1 VSVAAPPVRDGAVL
15 ISNDG
20 RIEAVGADHD
30 VPRPPNAETRE
41 FPKGILLPG
50 LINTHTHLEL
60 SFLRGAVRQ
69 PEFHRWVAEVR
80 DRKAATPPEAFL
92 ASAEEGVRECFAS
105 GITTVADCGDSGAV
119 IQTLNRLGGRGF
131 AYHEVFG
138 PDPAR
143 AGESMRGLTAS
154 LDRLARFETKRVRLG
169 ISPHAPYT
177 VSAEL
182 FRAAARLAEELDLPL
197 AIHIAESPA
206 ESALVQKGE
215 GPFADAL
222 RARGIAVEGT
232 GGSPVEF
239 LEQVGALERRPL
251 CVHAVQAGDDDLATL
266 KRWDAP
272 VAHCPR
278 SNAAHGHGAAGVAR
292 MRALGLRVGL
302 GSDSVASVPAIDLFA
317 EAREAQK
324 LAGCT
329 AAEAVRWMTLDG
341 ARALG
346 MQTAV
351 GSLEVGKRGDACV
364 VEVGVN
370 GSPESSVITHGS
382 PQHVRLTVIEGRP
395 VREG

>member
-15 ISNDG
+15 ISDDG
-20 RIEAVGADHD
+20 RIEAAGPDRD
-30 VPRPPNAETRE
+30 VPRPPNAEARE
-41 FPKGILLPG
+41 FPKGVLLPG
-50 LINTHTHLEL
+50 LVNTHTHLEL
-60 SFLRGAVRQ
+60 SFLRGALRQ
-69 PEFHRWVAEVR
+69 PEFHRWVYEVR
-80 DRKAATPPEAFL
+80 DRKASTTPEAFL

-105 GITTVADCGDSGAV
+105 GITTVADCGDSGAG
-119 IQTLNRLGGRGF
+119 IEALNRLGGRGF

-143 AGESMRGLTAS
+143 AGESMRGLTAA
-154 LDRLARFETKRVRLG
+154 LERLARFETKRIRLG

-182 FRAAARLAEELDLPL
+182 FRAAARLSEELELPM

-206 ESALVQKGE
+206 ETALVARGE
-215 GPFADAL
+215 GPFAEAL
-222 RARGIAVEGT
+222 RGRGIAVAGA
-232 GGSPVEF
+232 GGSPVEW
-239 LEQVGALERRPL
+239 LEQLGVLELRPL
-251 CVHAVQAGDDDLATL
+251 CVHVVQAGDDDLATL
-266 KRWDAP
+266 KQWDAP

-324 LAGCT
+324 LAGCS
-329 AAEAVRWMTLDG
+329 AAEAVRWMTLEG

-346 MQTAV
+346 MHSVV
-351 GSLEVGKRGDACV
+351 GSLEPGKRGDVCV
-364 VEVGVN
+364 VEVPVD
-370 GSPESSVITHGS
+370 GSPEEAVVAHGS
-382 PQHVRLTVIEGRP
+382 PTRVALTLIEGRP
-395 VREG
+395 VHGG